1 MVARTKQTGQVSS
14 ADTPRRVL
22 LSVIECHRGDDQL
35 AAEQWKKAQLIFK
48 RRGQHYIRWWSVSA
62 TYVAPVNELGSV
74 LRHTPSLS
82 ALAET
87 RRRVHAS
94 ASTSLVERSN

>member
-1 MVARTKQTGQVSS
+1 MARTKQTGQVSS
-14 ADTPRRVL
+14 VDPPRRVL
-22 LSVIECHRGDDQL
+22 LSVIECHRGDDQM

-62 TYVAPVNELGSV
+62 TYEAPVNELGSV

-82 ALAET
+82 AFAAGG
-87 RRRVHAS
+87 RRAQAS
-94 ASTSLVERSN
+94 ASTAPVERPN